1 MEKRRGEAVVE
12 AVVSWAGEMAKRRR
26 CSREAPVSGVRPA
39 AARLLRRPKA
49 QVTLLYVMVPY
60 DFLIQIVFLRDEE
73 EKNII
78 ITPGKVIYLFIVKKI
93 DLYSNDVALYEEKF
107 YILLLVGD
115 RSYELSSTNME
126 YVGRE

>member
-1 MEKRRGEAVVE
+1 M
-12 AVVSWAGEMAKRRR
+12 
-26 CSREAPVSGVRPA
+26 
-39 AARLLRRPKA
+39 
-49 QVTLLYVMVPY
+49 LYVMVPY

-107 YILLLVGD
+107 YTLLLVGD